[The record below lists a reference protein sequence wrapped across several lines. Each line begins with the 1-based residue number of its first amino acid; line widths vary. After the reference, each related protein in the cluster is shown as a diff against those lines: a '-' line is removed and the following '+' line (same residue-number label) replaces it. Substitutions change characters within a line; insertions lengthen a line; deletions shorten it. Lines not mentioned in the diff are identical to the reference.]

1 MDYNLSQEFV
11 WNTIGEIESNQNKDR
26 KKREF
31 ASWQIYDGNLRYYVE
46 NRVKQMYPKTWES
59 YTISDYSVLKKIV
72 DKKSQ
77 SYKEPPLRKLDN
89 DQETA
94 EYQKLLSDFRFNQAM
109 KGFDRIYNQHKYSL
123 MAVFMEKEI
132 EQNQVKREF
141 KFIPLAP
148 YEYDL
153 VRSQDG
159 SLEVVILSYP
169 DDYIITGPDTDMVN
183 AGISEAGQQDE
194 GRQSKVYAFWT
205 ETEHKLFKVTKD
217 ESGTKRIEYL
227 EMSDNPE
234 GINPFGVLPF
244 VYIPTGY
251 DPNYPVNSPLPYQ
264 TIELNSLM
272 SVYLTSGNMQI
283 GQLVLKYPA
292 DQEIEMVTSG
302 LFTGMKLPQSK
313 NPDDADTNADYIS
326 PTPNLSGHRESILTY
341 LSMILDEQG
350 INSNQIL
357 NPNEKF
363 TSGFDRLLS
372 SADLQGII
380 EQNQD
385 LYHMVE
391 QQVYNIIKKIY
402 QNEGD
407 LNKFRSEAVQVIYK
421 KPKILVS
428 DREKLENL
436 KLMEDLGVLL
446 EWQKFQIIDPN
457 LSDEQAQEML
467 LMKQQE
473 KLKALEALSTEDAF
487 NGAQVAS
494 IVEVVEKVALGNI
507 PRESGVAI
515 LIASFG
521 ISQENA
527 ERMLPSVGFTPSM
540 ATIPGNP

>member
-1 MDYNLSQEFV
+1 MDYQLTQEFV
-11 WNTIGEIESNQNKDR
+11 FNTINEIESNQNKDR
-26 KKREF
+26 KKKEF

-46 NRVKQMYPKTWES
+46 NKVKQMYPKTWES

-72 DKKSQ
+72 DRKSQ
-77 SYKEPPLRKLDN
+77 SYKEPPIRKLDT
-89 DQETA
+89 DQETQD
-94 EYQKLLSDFRFNQAM
+94 YQALLNEFRFNQAM
-109 KGFDRIYNQHKYSL
+109 RGFDRVYNQHKYAL

-132 EQNQVKREF
+132 EDNKEKKEF

-159 SLEVVILSYP
+159 SLEVVVLSYP
-169 DDYIITGPDTDMVN
+169 DDYVITGPESDYVN
-183 AGISEAGQQDE
+183 ATISEAGQQDE
-194 GRQSKVYAFWT
+194 GRSGKIYAFWT
-205 ETEHKLFKVTKD
+205 EYEHKIFKVLKD
-217 ESGTKRIEYL
+217 DYGHKRIEYL
-227 EMSDNPE
+227 EIPENPQ
-234 GINPFGVLPF
+234 GINPYGVLPF
-244 VYIPTGY
+244 VYIPSGY

-264 TIELNSLM
+264 SIELNSLM

-313 NPDDADTNADYIS
+313 NPDDPDTEADYIS

-350 INSNQIL
+350 INSNQII

-380 EQNQD
+380 ESNQD
-385 LYHMVE
+385 LYYTVE
-391 QQVYNIIKKIY
+391 QHVYKIIKKMFM
-402 QNEGD
+402 NEGEGG
-407 LNKFRSEAVQVIYK
+407 KFRSENVQVIYK

-446 EWQKFQIIDPN
+446 EWQKFQIMDPN
-457 LSDEQAQEML
+457 LTDEQARERL
-467 LMKQQE
+467 AMKKDE
-473 KLKALEALSTEDAF
+473 KLKALEALSTDDAF
-487 NGAQVAS
+487 NGAQVTS
-494 IVEVVEKVALGNI
+494 IVEVVEKVANGTI
-507 PRESGVAI
+507 PRDSGVAI

-521 ISQENA
+521 ISEQNA
-527 ERMLPSVGFTPSM
+527 NRM
-540 ATIPGNP
+540 IPTQNFQPIIETNVP